1 MNHTVNVILIV
12 AMDTFNSLFVVILI
26 LKKKAVHILNINKI
40 FIIFNSTVIEL
51 ACGESESASNIEVLN
66 KMVLGTENGRNIMW
80 FKNPDPLMVSISR
93 SNLFA
98 AKSNGE

>member
-1 MNHTVNVILIV
+1 
-12 AMDTFNSLFVVILI
+12 
-26 LKKKAVHILNINKI
+26 
-40 FIIFNSTVIEL
+40 VIEL

-66 KMVLGTENGRNIMW
+66 KMVLGTENGRNINW

-98 AKSNGE
+98 AKSNGEHSKLLILTLKF